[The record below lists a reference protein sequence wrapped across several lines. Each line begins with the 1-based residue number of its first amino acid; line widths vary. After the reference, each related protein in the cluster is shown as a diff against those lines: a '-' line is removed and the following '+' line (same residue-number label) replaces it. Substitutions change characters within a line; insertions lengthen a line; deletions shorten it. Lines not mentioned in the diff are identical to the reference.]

1 MPRSITGEQRVVA
14 SELLLKFDDVT
25 PQGALTSTL
34 VDALAFFLRATQLR
48 DEAFDAN
55 SLDAATARRIAEYIQ
70 SKVDELRRKDELI
83 PVGDIANLTTFLF
96 PWRMKADWYHDII
109 YLKEGNAFVDLIARI
124 QGLSPRTN
132 GFNTILQQ
140 HEHSFRPTIKR
151 VRKHYHQTVRE
162 GDHQHIWAPGQL
174 NRTYQ
179 TIRTVQEVH
188 SEHHHLMTVKTGGY
202 TLEREGG
209 ALSAYSGVLVL
220 KYMGTPVSTVRFL
233 PDPTNIGLL
242 AGDAIGYHIETSTAH
257 GVHGGQGSGTSSDGY
272 ISGLSIDTQAGAG
285 LGTITA
291 IRSPD
296 GTAITTAQ
304 STVDIHYTRLQT
316 DALIANLQSQITALQ
331 AALLQVRINGVLQP
345 CSRLSF
351 DSGSVSTM
359 YTAASD
365 HCHVWVTG
373 PPVDSPS

>member
-1 MPRSITGEQRVVA
+1 M
-14 SELLLKFDDVT
+14 T

-34 VDALAFFLRATQLR
+34 VDALTFFLKATQLR
-48 DEAFDAN
+48 DETSDVN

-83 PVGDIANLTTFLF
+83 EVGSISNLTLFLY
-96 PWRMKADWYHDII
+96 PWRMKADHYHDPI
-109 YLKEGNAFVDLIARI
+109 YLREGNAFVDLIARI

-132 GFNTILQQ
+132 GFNTIWQQ
-140 HEHSFRPTIKR
+140 HEHSFRPTLTH
-151 VRKHYHQTVRE
+151 VMKHYHQTVRE
-162 GDHQHIWAPGQL
+162 GDHQHLWAPGTISK
-174 NRTYQ
+174 TYQ

-188 SEHHHLMTVKTGGY
+188 SEHHHLMTVKKTGGY

-209 ALSAYSGVLVL
+209 ENSAYSGVLVL
-220 KYMGTPVSTVRFL
+220 KYMGTPVSTCRFL

-242 AGDAIGYHIETSTAH
+242 AGDAIGYHIETATAH
-257 GVHGGQGSGTSSDGY
+257 GVHGGGGSGTTSDGY
-272 ISGLSIDTQAGAG
+272 ISSLNINTQAGTG
-285 LGTITA
+285 LGKITA

-296 GTAITTAQ
+296 GTAITSAQ
-304 STVDIHYTRLQT
+304 STVDIHHTRDET
-316 DALIANLQSQITALQ
+316 NTLIADLQAQITALQ

-359 YTAASD
+359 YTAATD
-365 HCHVWVTG
+365 HCHVWTTG